1 MSDSVVPTPS
11 EKCEHGWT
19 FRHSFVVQFANGIH
33 YTTETR
39 SCPGPVITTRAA
51 EIAEAKLAIPD
62 DVRSALEWCSAR
74 ENPDQFSDFDEV
86 IVRDWLASHPKDS
99 A

>member
-39 SCPGPVITTRAA
+39 SCPGPVITTT
-51 EIAEAKLAIPD
+51 EKC
-62 DVRSALEWCSAR
+62 LECGHHAHTMMCGFGVAR
-74 ENPDQFSDFDEV
+74 PGDECWKSCGCWYGV
-86 IVRDWLASHPKDS
+86 VK
-99 A
+99 